1 MAIELDNITKK
12 EEEYNINDNIDDNIF
27 VLGQVMISKK
37 PDSPKS
43 LQRIKSL
50 FVVDSFSKEE
60 DILKFHISL
69 VEFNWCYFTYN
80 DSSGYRFLKKLFI
93 YVDNVIN
100 DLTAQDTIFELNYNV
115 FTENIQKFKKLY
127 FSLSS
132 Y

>member
-27 VLGQVMISKK
+27 VLGQVMNRKK

-60 DILKFHISL
+60 DNLKFHIRL
-69 VEFNWCYFTYN
+69 VEFNWCYFT
-80 DSSGYRFLKKLFI
+80 
-93 YVDNVIN
+93 
-100 DLTAQDTIFELNYNV
+100 
-115 FTENIQKFKKLY
+115 
-127 FSLSS
+127 
-132 Y
+132 